1 MAFFFFSC
9 MSASTDI
16 IVLLAL
22 SLLTLIAAV
31 RHWQKAPPSRIG
43 IASTDKNT
51 TGTDGDVDDDPN
63 KDRRFGGE

>member
-1 MAFFFFSC
+1 

-16 IVLLAL
+16 VVLLAL

-31 RHWQKAPPSRIG
+31 RHWQKGRIG